1 VSVSAVNKLSRS
13 KAICFAIIFL
23 TLLGASMVVYE
34 TRLELEPGLAL
45 EGILSDTQ
53 SQSIKI
59 TLDLTQL
66 IMTWTL
72 AVIGAAGF
80 FLKLNIEKKDSLQRF
95 DIALTFAII
104 LVCVVSL
111 YFGHLAVDRT
121 ASLLAVDQFP
131 VGKTELR
138 RMCQYQYL
146 AFFASLLLFGFHV
159 FQFFWPTASN
169 RSAPSQSE
177 GET

>member
-1 VSVSAVNKLSRS
+1 MSAANPLSRA
-13 KAICFAIIFL
+13 KAISFAIVLL

-34 TRLELEPGLAL
+34 ARLELKPGLAL
-45 EGILSDTQ
+45 DGLLSDTQ

-59 TLDLTQL
+59 TLDLIQL

-80 FLKLNIEKKDSLQRF
+80 FLKLNLENKDSLRRF
-95 DIALTFAII
+95 DIALTFMII

-121 ASLLAVDQFP
+121 ANLLAVDQFP

-159 FQFFWPTASN
+159 FQFFWPTANN
-169 RSAPSQSE
+169 RSARSLLE